1 MPQET
6 LSRSLG
12 AVARQELRVEGETM
26 LAEDIVAA
34 GARFPLD
41 PLIDGTE
48 AITPL
53 PLQPPRENPWRR
65 A

>member
-1 MPQET
+1 MPWET

-12 AVARQELRVEGETM
+12 VVARQELRVDDETM
-26 LAEDIVAA
+26 LVEIIVAA

-48 AITPL
+48 AVTPL
-53 PLQPPRENPWRR
+53 SLQPSRENPWR
-65 A
+65 